1 MEDLAKERFIID
13 VDLASNVDA
22 VYTGMCLI
30 ANSEIIMLLNFDEA
44 KGEFDGFTIV
54 KNNDV
59 EKYRTWNPDDYL
71 ELKNDNSKD
80 LIAKIDLNNFLDIES
95 SLKSLTSELVTLF
108 TYADEDSFYL
118 AKILSV
124 KNDCVEL
131 HLVDQDSNWNDIKVI
146 KFSDI
151 NYIGFDTQ
159 YERKYTKVLP
169 TI

>member
-1 MEDLAKERFIID
+1 MEDLAKKRFVID
-13 VDLASNVDA
+13 VDLAPTVDA

-30 ANSEIIMLLNFDEA
+30 ANLEIIMLLSFDEE
-44 KGEFDGFTIV
+44 KEEFDGFTIV

-59 EKYRTWNPDDYL
+59 EKYRTWNRNDYL

-80 LIAKIDLNNFLDIES
+80 LIEKIDLDKFLDIKS
-95 SLKSLTSELVTLF
+95 SLKSLTSKLVTLF
-108 TYADEDSFYL
+108 TYGDEDSFYL

-131 HLVDQDSNWNDIKVI
+131 LLVDQYSVCNEIKVI
-146 KFSDI
+146 KINDI
-151 NYIGFDTQ
+151 SYIGFDTQ
-159 YERKYTKVLP
+159 YERKYSKVLQ

>member
-1 MEDLAKERFIID
+1 MDDLAKKRSVID
-13 VDLASNVDA
+13 IDLAPNVDA

-30 ANSEIIMLLNFDEA
+30 ANLEIIMLLNFDEA

-59 EKYRTWNPDDYL
+59 EKYRTWNQDDYL

-80 LIAKIDLNNFLDIES
+80 LITKIDLNNFFDIES

-108 TYADEDSFYL
+108 TYEDEDSFYL

-131 HLVDQDSNWNDIKVI
+131 HLVDQDSNSKNSKVI

-159 YERKYTKVLP
+159 YERN
-169 TI
+169 I

>member
-1 MEDLAKERFIID
+1 MEDLAKKRFVID
-13 VDLASNVDA
+13 VYLTPTVDA

-30 ANSEIIMLLNFDEA
+30 ANLEIIMLLSFDEE

-59 EKYRTWNPDDYL
+59 EKYRTWNRNDYL

-80 LIAKIDLNNFLDIES
+80 LIEKIDLDKFLDIKS
-95 SLKSLTSELVTLF
+95 SLKSLTSKLVTLF
-108 TYADEDSFYL
+108 TYGDEDSFYL

-131 HLVDQDSNWNDIKVI
+131 LLVDQYSVCNEIKVI
-146 KFSDI
+146 KINDI
-151 NYIGFDTQ
+151 SYIGFDTQ
-159 YERKYTKVLP
+159 YERKYSKVLQ

>member
-1 MEDLAKERFIID
+1 MEDLAEKRLIID
-13 VDLASNVDA
+13 IDLAPNVDA

-30 ANSEIIMLLNFDEA
+30 ANSEIMLLLNFDEA

-59 EKYRTWNPDDYL
+59 EKYCTWNEDNYL

-80 LIAKIDLNNFLDIES
+80 LIAKIDLNKFLDIAT
-95 SLKSLTSELVTLF
+95 SLKSLKSKLVSIF
-108 TYADEDSFYL
+108 TYGNEDSFYL

-124 KNDCVEL
+124 KNECVEL
-131 HLVDQDSNWNDIKVI
+131 HLLDEDSNWIDIKVI

-159 YERKYTKVLP
+159 YERKYIKALL